1 MDCELVNGSQSG
13 DSIERDNASES
24 YADQFE
30 KLCPA
35 YLAMS
40 MTPEQYWKGDPMLA
54 KYYRKADAI
63 RNERR
68 NQELWLQG
76 MYIYDA
82 ILCVAPILHAFAK
95 KGTKAKPYPTQPYA
109 LTVKERK
116 KEMEN
121 KERAVYNKGKRY
133 MEALMASVNK
143 KFSQSI

>member
-1 MDCELVNGSQSG
+1 
-13 DSIERDNASES
+13 
-24 YADQFE
+24 
-30 KLCPA
+30 
-35 YLAMS
+35 
-40 MTPEQYWKGDPMLA
+40 MLA